1 MGSFRIAQFDNRKM
15 PVADT
20 SCRSFMP
27 ALRLCRAGGEDA
39 EGKDLSYTIVDEEDI
54 PQALLDTIEEKKA
67 AECKLTYETDDAL
80 YVVHGYGEQE
90 TGGYSIAVKEFY
102 LTGNAVCIDTELIGP
117 AGNEHPAK
125 SPSFPYIVL
134 KTERQNKNVVFE

>member
-1 MGSFRIAQFDNRKM
+1 M
-15 PVADT
+15 
-20 SCRSFMP
+20 
-27 ALRLCRAGGEDA
+27 
-39 EGKDLSYTIVDEEDI
+39 DEEDI

-134 KTERQNKNVVFE
+134 KTERQNKNVIFE

>member
-1 MGSFRIAQFDNRKM
+1 MRNLITGK
-15 PVADT
+15 
-20 SCRSFMP
+20 CRLLILL
-27 ALRLCRAGGEDA
+27 AGLLCLLCGCAVRE
-39 EGKDLSYTIVDEEDI
+39 EKTQKVKDLSYTIVDEEDI

-134 KTERQNKNVVFE
+134 KTERQNTNVVFE

>member
-1 MGSFRIAQFDNRKM
+1 MREEKTQK
-15 PVADT
+15 V
-20 SCRSFMP
+20 
-27 ALRLCRAGGEDA
+27 
-39 EGKDLSYTIVDEEDI
+39 KDLSYTIVDEEDI

-102 LTGNAVCIDTELIGP
+102 LTGNATGSCRTAGP
-117 AGNEHPAK
+117 VSRWGNPPYSAG
-125 SPSFPYIVL
+125 
-134 KTERQNKNVVFE
+134 